1 MTQAKPSNLQLARQK
16 NKKNRRVKFWN
27 NSNRNRG
34 KFMTDK
40 ILKIQMVTDHQD
52 YKKGQ
57 IVELDEKAAINLL
70 TNGKALKIH
79 RKKDEVAQQKTEE
92 NSEEKNSDKG
102 NKKSKKNDQ

>member
-1 MTQAKPSNLQLARQK
+1 MSKT
-16 NKKNRRVKFWN
+16 V
-27 NSNRNRG
+27 
-34 KFMTDK
+34 
-40 ILKIQMVTDHQD
+40 KIQMVSDHQD

-57 IVELDEKAAINLL
+57 IVEIDEKIAINLL

-79 RKKDEVAQQKTEE
+79 RKKDDVAAEKTEE

>member
-1 MTQAKPSNLQLARQK
+1 MSKL
-16 NKKNRRVKFWN
+16 V
-27 NSNRNRG
+27 
-34 KFMTDK
+34 
-40 ILKIQMVTDHQD
+40 KIQMVTDHLD

-57 IVELDEKAAINLL
+57 IVELEEKQAVNFL

-79 RKKDEVAQQKTEE
+79 RKKDDVAAEKTEE

>member
-1 MTQAKPSNLQLARQK
+1 MSKL
-16 NKKNRRVKFWN
+16 V
-27 NSNRNRG
+27 
-34 KFMTDK
+34 
-40 ILKIQMVTDHQD
+40 KIQFITDHQD

-57 IVELDEKAAINLL
+57 IVELEEKRAINFL

-79 RKKDEVAQQKTEE
+79 RKKDDVVAEKTEE

>member
-1 MTQAKPSNLQLARQK
+1 MSNK
-16 NKKNRRVKFWN
+16 
-27 NSNRNRG
+27 
-34 KFMTDK
+34 T
-40 ILKIQMVTDHQD
+40 IKIQMVTDHLD

-57 IVELDEKAAINLL
+57 IVELEEKQAVNFL

-79 RKKDEVAQQKTEE
+79 RKKDDVAAEKTEE

>member
-1 MTQAKPSNLQLARQK
+1 MSKL
-16 NKKNRRVKFWN
+16 V
-27 NSNRNRG
+27 
-34 KFMTDK
+34 
-40 ILKIQMVTDHQD
+40 KIQFITEHQD

-57 IVELDEKAAINLL
+57 IVDLEEKQAINFL

-79 RKKDEVAQQKTEE
+79 RKKDDVVAEKTEE

>member
-1 MTQAKPSNLQLARQK
+1 MSKL
-16 NKKNRRVKFWN
+16 V
-27 NSNRNRG
+27 
-34 KFMTDK
+34 
-40 ILKIQMVTDHQD
+40 KIQFITDHQD

-57 IVELDEKAAINLL
+57 IVELEEKQAINFL

-79 RKKDEVAQQKTEE
+79 RKKDDVVAEKIEE